1 MTTTLSLPT
10 PLVSTDW
17 LTMHLSHPSLRV
29 VDASWYMPA
38 SGRNARDEYAA
49 AHVPGA
55 VFADIDWL
63 SDEHAP
69 YPHTLPSPD
78 VLASKLGALG
88 IGSEHA
94 IVVYDGSG
102 QHFSAPRLWYML
114 RALGHDNVAVLDG
127 GLVKW
132 HAEGRETSHATESP
146 SPAIFTPR
154 ADTARWRDLVAMRDN
169 VEAHATGAHAEQVVD
184 ARSPGRFSAAE
195 PEPRAGVRGGHIPGA
210 RNVHYA
216 TLVNSDGV
224 MLPPDALRARFAD
237 AGVQLDAPIV
247 CSCGSGI
254 TACAVAL
261 GLEAAGAKQV
271 AVYDGSWTEWGSQTE
286 TPVETGPAQ

>member
-17 LTMHLSHPSLRV
+17 LAMHLSHPSLRV

-63 SDEHAP
+63 SDERAP

-78 VLASKLGALG
+78 VLATKLGTLG
-88 IGSEHA
+88 IGSDHA

-132 HAEGRETSHATESP
+132 RAEGRPVTDAVEAPGAATFVAHP
-146 SPAIFTPR
+146 DII
-154 ADTARWRDLVAMRDN
+154 RWRDLGAMRGN
-169 VEAHATGAHAEQVVD
+169 VDAQAEQVVD

-216 TLVNSDGV
+216 TLVDDNGLS
-224 MLPPDALRARFAD
+224 LSPDALRARFAD

-261 GLEAAGAKQV
+261 GLEVAGAKQV
-271 AVYDGSWTEWGSQTE
+271 AVYDGSWTEWSSQTE
-286 TPVETGPAQ
+286 TPVETGNAR